1 MIEALIGFG
10 AGTIAAL
17 LAGLIPRWAH
27 IEPRPTRRYV
37 QSAVIIV
44 LSTIVGWAVRGD
56 PVDVMLAA
64 ALICGSVIDFEHM
77 VLPLPLTLG
86 GAALALLTSPFR
98 PIGWKLS
105 LEGFGFAVLLAYLPH
120 WLYMLLRRRAGQGG
134 GDMHLMLLMGA
145 WLGPYGVVI
154 GLFAAAMQALLAALT
169 MRLTGLSYAVPANVR
184 AEVEALRKRAAEGD
198 ADAKRELDADPMAVE
213 SSDAFLAA
221 RLPFGPFLAL
231 GAIEARLFG
240 KLALTWLMAP

>member
-1 MIEALIGFG
+1 MIEALIGLG
-10 AGTIAAL
+10 AGVIAAL
-17 LAGLIPRWAH
+17 LAGLIPRWAK
-27 IEPRPTRRYV
+27 IEPRPARRHV
-37 QSAVIIV
+37 QSTVILVLCTVAGIAVH
-44 LSTIVGWAVRGD
+44 GD
-56 PVDVMLAA
+56 PVDTTLCA

-98 PIGWKLS
+98 PMGWKLS

-154 GLFAAAMQALLAALT
+154 GLFAAATQALLAALV
-169 MRLTGLSYAVPANVR
+169 MRVTGLSYAVPASVR
-184 AEVEALRKRAAEGD
+184 AEIEALRRRAAEGD
-198 ADAKRELDADPMAVE
+198 AEAKRELDADPMAAE
-213 SSDAFLAA
+213 TSDAFLAA

-231 GAIEARLFG
+231 GAVEARLFG
-240 KLALTWLMAP
+240 KLALTWLLTP